1 MYSYIIGVITH
12 KEEGKIA
19 LENNGI
25 GYEINVSNQTL
36 SSFTFENEPVKLFT
50 YLVVRE
56 DEMSLY
62 GFSTLEE
69 KNIFLKLI
77 TVSGIGPKM
86 AIGILSEISISGL
99 MSAIASEDIRTLSKV
114 KGIGKKTAERIVLEL
129 KDKINPLEAMS
140 VGGEVNFQIDD
151 NIFDDAVTTL
161 VNLGIT
167 KNDAYSLVKQ
177 VAKQEDTLE
186 DIITKALRGMG
197 K

>member
-1 MYSYIIGVITH
+1 MYSYIVGVITH
-12 KEEGKIA
+12 KEDGKVI

-36 SSFTFENEPVKLFT
+36 CSFSYENEPIKLFT

-62 GFSTLEE
+62 GFASIDE
-69 KNIFLKLI
+69 KNLFLKLI

-99 MSAIASEDIRTLSKV
+99 MSAIASEDVRTISKI
-114 KGIGKKTAERIVLEL
+114 KGIGKKTAERLVLEL
-129 KDKINPLEAMS
+129 KDKINPLEAIS
-140 VGGEVNFQIDD
+140 VGGDVSFQVDD
-151 NIFDDAVTTL
+151 NIFDDAITTL
-161 VNLGIT
+161 VNLGIN
-167 KNDAYSLVKQ
+167 KNDAYNLVKK